1 MIAILT
7 SGGIAL
13 LIAGFG
19 TPLLMRWLTT
29 RRIGQQIRHDGPAI
43 HAAKAGTP
51 TMGGIAM
58 IVGIVLGY
66 VLGHVGT
73 KTPYSAGGALVV
85 GAVVATGGI
94 GLLDDWIKVHHSR
107 SLGLN
112 KRAKFSLQ
120 VLVAFGFAIM
130 AIHFAHADSTLTFTR
145 YDSPGLAL
153 GAAGWIIW
161 AILAIVGSSN
171 AVNLTDGL
179 DGLASGATAFAAASL
194 TLVGYWEYRHHSL
207 YHVGDALDLALA
219 AVAIAGACVGFLWWN
234 AAPAR
239 IFMGDTGSLALGT
252 GLACLALEL
261 NIALL
266 LPLIGALFVIETL
279 SVIAQVVMFR
289 GFHRRIF
296 RMAPL
301 HHHFELLGWPETTV
315 IVRFWLLAALCSV
328 LGLGVFYADF
338 LSLHTH

>member
-1 MIAILT
+1 MIALLM

-13 LIAGFG
+13 LVSGFG
-19 TPLLMRWLTT
+19 TPMLMRWLTS
-29 RRIGQQIRHDGPAI
+29 RRIGQHIREDGPAM

-58 IVGIVLGY
+58 VSAIVLGY

-73 KTPYSAGGALVV
+73 KIHFSSSGELCIAAI
-85 GAVVATGGI
+85 VATAGI
-94 GLLDDWIKVHHSR
+94 GLLDDWIKVNRSR

-112 KRAKFSLQ
+112 KRGKFILQ
-120 VLVAFGFAIM
+120 VVVALGFALG
-130 AIHFAHADSTLTFTR
+130 AIYLSHSDTMLTFTR
-145 YDSPGLAL
+145 FNSPGIEL
-153 GAAGWIIW
+153 GVGGWIIW
-161 AILAIVGSSN
+161 AIFCIVGSSN

-179 DGLASGATAFAAASL
+179 DGLAAGATAFSASCL
-194 TLVGYWEYRHHSL
+194 ALIGYWEYRHPYYRVVDS
-207 YHVGDALDLALA
+207 LDLGIA
-219 AVAIAGACVGFLWWN
+219 AIAIAGACVGFLWWN

-252 GLACLALEL
+252 GVACVALEL
-261 NIALL
+261 NVALL
-266 LPLIGALFVIETL
+266 LPIIGGLFVLETL
-279 SVIAQVVMFR
+279 SVIFQVIAFR
-289 GFHRRIF
+289 GFGRRIF

-315 IVRFWLLAALCSV
+315 IIRFWILGALLTAIA
-328 LGLGVFYADF
+328 LGVFYADF